1 MILMNDS
8 EYYHEDKAAAMTE
21 ANVNEIWKE
30 IQNNIKSDNIQNLI
44 NNLDNESIAQIVNN
58 YGFKLDTLW
67 KTIIIIK
74 IMK

>member
-30 IQNNIKSDNIQNLI
+30 IQSDTKSNNKWHDIYKIENLFHE
-44 NNLDNESIAQIVNN
+44 L
-58 YGFKLDTLW
+58 K
-67 KTIIIIK
+67 K
-74 IMK
+74 